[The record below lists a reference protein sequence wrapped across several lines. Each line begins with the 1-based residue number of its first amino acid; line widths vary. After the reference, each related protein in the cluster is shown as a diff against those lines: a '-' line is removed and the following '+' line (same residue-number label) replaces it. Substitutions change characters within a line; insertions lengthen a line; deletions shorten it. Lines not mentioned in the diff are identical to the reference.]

1 MTPPPWEYPQPALW
15 WGPPGLLW
23 ANPGGVT
30 GPMTDVPVPKLLTPS
45 REPSAYTEVVA
56 PPRCIWRADTPV
68 QDPQLSGHTVWGKEC
83 QFSFTLA
90 LPSCMALV
98 LVGPLAHCMPPL
110 ATPPILAPPSAL
122 CSHAATHP
130 QLCPVPPSSCRGTP
144 TSA

>member
-110 ATPPILAPPSAL
+110 ATPPHPCTPQCPLLPCCHTPPTL
-122 CSHAATHP
+122 PCAT
-130 QLCPVPPSSCRGTP
+130 CRGTP

>member
-56 PPRCIWRADTPV
+56 PLV
-68 QDPQLSGHTVWGKEC
+68 VSGGL
-83 QFSFTLA
+83 TLQYRT
-90 LPSCMALV
+90 PSC
-98 LVGPLAHCMPPL
+98 P
-110 ATPPILAPPSAL
+110 
-122 CSHAATHP
+122 
-130 QLCPVPPSSCRGTP
+130 GTP
-144 TSA
+144 FGGRNANFH